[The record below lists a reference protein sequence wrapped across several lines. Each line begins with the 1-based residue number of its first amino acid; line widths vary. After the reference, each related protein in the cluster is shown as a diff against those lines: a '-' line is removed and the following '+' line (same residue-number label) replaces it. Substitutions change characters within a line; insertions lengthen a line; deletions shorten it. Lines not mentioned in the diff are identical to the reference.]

1 MHEVHIAMV
10 IVGFLSVAGTAG
22 NALVIYVFSHQ
33 KQKMTSTI
41 FILSLAYAD
50 FMTSFVTMPFTITSE
65 LLEFKL
71 EYDPVCK
78 IFHFLVTSTVPF
90 SALNMVAIAVDR
102 YICIVHPLKHVTIMT
117 INRAKYVVGA
127 LLLMAIT
134 LGLLSCLIFGTS
146 LRQVTCVMI
155 NSTDDSM
162 ANETSHHRTVADA
175 ALCNASLEVVNF
187 EIIQTGYCLRNDII
201 LGRSFFVVVQ
211 KIHISI
217 FAVCLVVVIVLYVVI
232 YRTVLKCKRQ
242 HPKTAVMLSIV
253 SVIFIVAF
261 LPAWLMSLKVLK
273 FNIIIFYLYF
283 TYNVANPIV
292 YAFLNENFRSQ
303 LQVLVKCKRASQL

>member
-1 MHEVHIAMV
+1 MHEVYIAMV
-10 IVGFLSVAGTAG
+10 IVGCLSVAGTAG

-33 KQKMTSTI
+33 KQKMTCTI

-50 FMTSFVTMPFTITSE
+50 FMTSFVTMPFTITLE
-65 LLEFKL
+65 LLEKL

-78 IFHFLVTSTVPF
+78 IFHFLVNSTVPF
-90 SALNMVAIAVDR
+90 SALNMAAIAVDR

-175 ALCNASLEVVNF
+175 VLCNASLEVVNF

-211 KIHISI
+211 QIHSSI

-303 LQVLVKCKRASQL
+303 LQVLVKCKRAS